1 MVEAASIY
9 ELAIDPG
16 IKSNWSLIVGDILSN
31 LRASLDH
38 IAWALATK
46 HACDQGIKLC
56 EGKARRVLF
65 PLKIERVAKHGIDG
79 LSKKDLELLLPEAHS
94 AVESFQPYNRT
105 NRPELGL
112 LGVLGYLTNED
123 KHRKVT
129 PVLRAI
135 SVALSEKEQPIVTR
149 LNKPSKLPFLVT
161 DSMRNNIDIRTNF
174 DVVLNVPFLWPNYFS
189 VSEFSKLHDL
199 IRHEVIPAFA
209 SFF

>member
-1 MVEAASIY
+1 MHPLDSARLKIGRANTHIGSLNRAINKCSQDVNINFTKKSELSHPTSPLGYMVEAASIY

-105 NRPELGL
+105 KRPELGL
-112 LGVLGYLTNED
+112 LGVLGYL
-123 KHRKVT
+123 
-129 PVLRAI
+129 
-135 SVALSEKEQPIVTR
+135 
-149 LNKPSKLPFLVT
+149 
-161 DSMRNNIDIRTNF
+161 
-174 DVVLNVPFLWPNYFS
+174 
-189 VSEFSKLHDL
+189 
-199 IRHEVIPAFA
+199 
-209 SFF
+209 